1 MGYQPRIKSR
11 RDGMHEYKKP
21 LRERKKEK
29 KRSRHSGLMTEERH
43 VTTEKEISEG
53 TLKRL
58 HTLGNQKFASS
69 PFSEHYDRWLAIV
82 EAVLAEFESHPSIGI
97 DEQFEKECQE
107 ALATIKRQL
116 EQRRRREATV
126 EQELKN
132 LAFSKSQL
140 QQINAQYASAASGI
154 SGNKSRVIK
163 RLNTEIDNL
172 KKEQEKVIQMKTG
185 FFRGISKKEREQ
197 KEITVSE
204 QISGKQTEL
213 ELAMLD
219 FSAKRKA
226 LREQFDKKLE
236 PVQEQIKQ
244 IQKII
249 RDLETDGSL
258 EERWFACEA
267 LIDAVNSFLQRKAV
281 QPHQGQ

>member
-11 RDGMHEYKKP
+11 RDGMHEYRKP

-29 KRSRHSGLMTEERH
+29 KRSRHSGLIMEERH
-43 VTTEKEISEG
+43 VVTEREISEG

-69 PFSEHYDRWLAIV
+69 PFSEHYDRWLSTV
-82 EAVLAEFESHPSIGI
+82 EAVLAEFEAHPSIGV
-97 DEQFEKECQE
+97 DEQFERECQE

-116 EQRRRREATV
+116 EQRRRREAAV

-140 QQINAQYASAASGI
+140 QQINAQYATLASGI

-163 RLNTEIDNL
+163 RLNNEIDLL
-172 KKEQEKVIQMKTG
+172 KREQEKVIQMKTG

-197 KEITVSE
+197 KEIGVAE
-204 QISGKQTEL
+204 QISSKQTDL

-236 PVQEQIKQ
+236 PVQEQIKK
-244 IQKII
+244 IQKTI

-281 QPHQGQ
+281 QPR

>member
-11 RDGMHEYKKP
+11 RDGMHEYRKP

-29 KRSRHSGLMTEERH
+29 KRSRHSGLIMEERH
-43 VTTEKEISEG
+43 VVTEREISEG

-69 PFSEHYDRWLAIV
+69 PFSEHYDRWLSTV
-82 EAVLAEFESHPSIGI
+82 EAVLAEFEAHPSIGV
-97 DEQFEKECQE
+97 DEQFERECQE

-116 EQRRRREATV
+116 EQRRRREAAV

-140 QQINAQYASAASGI
+140 QQINAQYATLASGI

-163 RLNTEIDNL
+163 RLNNEIDLL
-172 KKEQEKVIQMKTG
+172 KREQEKVIQMKTG

-197 KEITVSE
+197 KEIGVAE
-204 QISGKQTEL
+204 QISSKQTEL

-236 PVQEQIKQ
+236 PVQEQIKK
-244 IQKII
+244 IQKTI

-281 QPHQGQ
+281 QPR

>member
-1 MGYQPRIKSR
+1 
-11 RDGMHEYKKP
+11 MHEYRKP

-29 KRSRHSGLMTEERH
+29 KRSRHSGLIMEERH
-43 VTTEKEISEG
+43 VVTEREISEG

-69 PFSEHYDRWLAIV
+69 PFSEHYDRWLSTV
-82 EAVLAEFESHPSIGI
+82 EAVLAEFEAHPSIGV
-97 DEQFEKECQE
+97 DEQFERECQE

-116 EQRRRREATV
+116 EQRRRREAAV

-140 QQINAQYASAASGI
+140 QQINAQYATLASGI

-163 RLNTEIDNL
+163 RLNNEIDLL
-172 KKEQEKVIQMKTG
+172 KREQEKVIQMKTG

-197 KEITVSE
+197 KEIGVAE
-204 QISGKQTEL
+204 QISSKQTEL

-236 PVQEQIKQ
+236 PVQEQIKK
-244 IQKII
+244 IQKTI

-281 QPHQGQ
+281 QPR

>member
-11 RDGMHEYKKP
+11 RDGMNEYRKP

-29 KRSRHSGLMTEERH
+29 KRSRHSGLIMEERH
-43 VTTEKEISEG
+43 VVTEKEISEG

-69 PFSEHYDRWLAIV
+69 PFSEHYDRWLSTDI
-82 EAVLAEFESHPSIGI
+82 AVLAEFEAHPSIGV
-97 DEQFEKECQE
+97 DEQFERECQE

-116 EQRRRREATV
+116 EQRRRREAAV

-140 QQINAQYASAASGI
+140 QQINAQYATAASGI
-154 SGNKSRVIK
+154 SGNKSKVIK
-163 RLNTEIDNL
+163 RLNNEIDLL
-172 KKEQEKVIQMKTG
+172 KREQEKVIQMKTG

-197 KEITVSE
+197 KEIGVAE
-204 QISGKQTEL
+204 QISSKQTEL

-236 PVQEQIKQ
+236 PVQEQIKK
-244 IQKII
+244 IQKTI

-281 QPHQGQ
+281 QPR